1 MAWSRVEGEGE
12 EENAI
17 DDGDGDSE
25 GGEDES
31 EDGGGG
37 GGGEEAGGE
46 EEGGG
51 GGRCPSLYLLADCPS
66 TNALYVAFRGTKA
79 QGDLLVLAD
88 VAPLS
93 PPWPAEKGRLS
104 PAGAVSSSP
113 SPPLPP
119 PSSS

>member
-37 GGGEEAGGE
+37 GGEEAGGE

-51 GGRCPSLYLLADCPS
+51 TGRCPSLYLLADCPS

-104 PAGAVSSSP
+104 PAGAVSDRKSVV
-113 SPPLPP
+113 
-119 PSSS
+119 